1 MSATLDN
8 LEEVGHWLKAKVIAT
23 TVVDQSELFHE
34 RICWHAGRTLADM
47 NSESRSIREQPNRN
61 PNRKLVLVFS
71 SSKADV
77 EKVALDLAKILDEIY
92 RSNQVIAARLD
103 RVALYRIRVSLEQ
116 CAGAVDAVLA
126 QTLPRGGLT
135 AEEREY
141 IEDGFRSGVIL
152 VLVATSTLSSGTS
165 LQSPHPLIILLCVNL
180 PASRVVIKAQ
190 TRGPAAINAITYKQM
205 SGRAG
210 RLGQVEIGNEDYLQ
224 FVHFCG
230 VLK

>member
-23 TVVDQSELFHE
+23 QFRPVELHE
-34 RICWHAGRTLADM
+34 RICCSGRISDM
-47 NSESRSIREQPNRN
+47 NSDVVIREVPKRFRI
-61 PNRKLVLVFS
+61 PGDPEFVLGLAAEGIFFRKLVLVFS

-126 QTLPRGGLT
+126 QTLPRGVAFHHAGLS
-135 AEEREY
+135 
-141 IEDGFRSGVIL
+141 FSSIL
-152 VLVATSTLSSGTS
+152 KPVTYHVA
-165 LQSPHPLIILLCVNL
+165 
-180 PASRVVIKAQ
+180 
-190 TRGPAAINAITYKQM
+190 
-205 SGRAG
+205 
-210 RLGQVEIGNEDYLQ
+210 
-224 FVHFCG
+224 
-230 VLK
+230 